1 LVTAR
6 LTDPAA
12 AAVVV
17 ASAAPMP
24 AAPRARRRRAASP
37 LRHGQV
43 LVPVV
48 NAPALPA
55 RGTVPRV
62 PAKTWA
68 TVGIG
73 PVSKAGG
80 EFPVDWA
87 KAHADAQRML
97 GRIDFSKRGIVIWCP
112 GTSNQGV
119 HRDFDAA
126 AQASWGAVKAGG
138 ASVIAL
144 EYEASWNLRPSV
156 ATGIATLK
164 LVLQEI
170 ARRGGKHSVVLAGE
184 SQGSWIAGEVLAD
197 PKIGA
202 VVDRAVLMGHPWLA
216 AHQYADGQDP
226 RVAVIN
232 HPGDLVTLPVKGD
245 VTAGLDA
252 MIAIRTLQFGKIGTV
267 AKALLQN
274 PTHAVELLKSIAF
287 AIPFVKT
294 ILVNP
299 HVYGPEMTRAV
310 EFLRYGR
317 LDGAAGAE
325 SELAGRRR
333 YTLEALEAQ
342 KRMRQAGVQG
352 IAS

>member
-1 LVTAR
+1 MR
-6 LTDPAA
+6 P
-12 AAVVV
+12 
-17 ASAAPMP
+17 
-24 AAPRARRRRAASP
+24 
-37 LRHGQV
+37 GQV
-43 LVPVV
+43 RVPHVD
-48 NAPALPA
+48 APGPPA
-55 RGTVPRV
+55 RPDVHGV
-62 PAKTWA
+62 PAKTWP
-68 TVGIG
+68 TVDIG
-73 PVSKAGG
+73 SVSKAGG

-87 KAHADAQRML
+87 KAHADAQQML
-97 GRIDFSKRGIVIWCP
+97 DSIDFSKHDIVIWCP
-112 GTSNQGV
+112 GTSNHGV

-126 AQASWGAVKAGG
+126 AHASWGAVKAGG

-144 EYEASWNLRPSV
+144 EYEATWNMRPSV

-170 ARRGGKHSVVLAGE
+170 ARRGGRHSVMLSGE
-184 SQGSWIAGEVLAD
+184 SQGAWIAGEALAD

-216 AHQYADGQDP
+216 AHQYTDGHDP

-232 HPGDLVTLPVKGD
+232 HPGDMVTLPVKGD

-267 AKALLQN
+267 MKALLQN

-287 AIPFVKT
+287 ALPFVKT
-294 ILVNP
+294 LLVNP

-317 LDGAAGAE
+317 LDGTAGAE
-325 SELAGRRR
+325 SELAARRR
-333 YTLEALEAQ
+333 YALEALEAQ
-342 KRMRQAGVQG
+342 KRMREAGVQL
-352 IAS
+352 APAPVAA